1 MTSIRS
7 QETRQL
13 RRSGLQQLVTLGL
26 LVAVAIGATF
36 AITSGIL
43 DNADSMSGTNRIAI
57 VSVNAY
63 TDGNRMVISGN
74 LQNLGSQPL
83 TSVTIDEITAGDLVI
98 TQLANIED
106 GQIAAGHGTLSL
118 AGLEGDGTA
127 FSPPALDLDSAVAAP
142 AAATADLDWT
152 AVAVAGTPATD
163 TITSPNTDTYHFLV
177 GTVGGATVSVAG
189 LSNDENDL
197 EALAAGSSKAFRIV
211 ITGLSSGTNP
221 DVLDILRTV
230 PASSEL
236 FITVAGTDGQT
247 STISDPRSVR
257 VQAR

>member
-7 QETRQL
+7 QETQQL

-63 TDGNRMVISGN
+63 TDGDRMVVSGN
-74 LQNLGSQPL
+74 IQNLGSQPL

-106 GQIAAGHGTLSL
+106 GQIAAGHGDMSL
-118 AGLEGDGTA
+118 AGLDDGGAAITFADVESDLTPAAGTTESVWTGPGSDDRFEFGTA
-127 FSPPALDLDSAVAAP
+127 THGA
-142 AAATADLDWT
+142 
-152 AVAVAGTPATD
+152 
-163 TITSPNTDTYHFLV
+163 
-177 GTVGGATVSVAG
+177 ATVSVTG
-189 LSNDENDL
+189 FSTDDDELESLS
-197 EALAAGSSKAFRIV
+197 AGSSKSFRIV
-211 ITGLSSGTNP
+211 ITGISAGGSA
-221 DVLDILRTV
+221 DILDILRTV

-236 FITVAGTDGQT
+236 FITVAGTDGST

>member
-7 QETRQL
+7 QKTQQL
-13 RRSGLQQLVTLGL
+13 RRSGLHSLVTLGL
-26 LVAVAIGATF
+26 LVAIAVGATF
-36 AITSGIL
+36 AVTSGIL
-43 DNADSMSGTNRIAI
+43 DNLDSMSGSNRIAI

-63 TDGNRMVISGN
+63 TDGDRMVISGN

-83 TSVTIDEITAGDLVI
+83 TSVIIDEITAGDLVI
-98 TQLANIED
+98 TQNPAISD
-106 GQIAAGHGTLSL
+106 GNVVDAHGALTLSGL
-118 AGLEGDGTA
+118 DDAGDLVGPNIHDRSFTATVTAPGTGD
-127 FSPPALDLDSAVAAP
+127 AP
-142 AAATADLDWT
+142 AGCGAGETPTDDEFFILTADVT
-152 AVAVAGTPATD
+152 AASATGTCTALV
-163 TITSPNTDTYHFLV
+163 TIS
-177 GTVGGATVSVAG
+177 G
-189 LSNDENDL
+189 LSTDSDEL
-197 EALAAGSSKAFRIV
+197 EPLAAGSSKSFRIV
-211 ITGLSSGTNP
+211 IAGDSTGTNT

>member
-7 QETRQL
+7 QKTQQL
-13 RRSGLQQLVTLGL
+13 RRSGLHSLVTLGL
-26 LVAVAIGATF
+26 LVAVAVGATF
-36 AITSGIL
+36 AVTSGIL
-43 DNADSMSGTNRIAI
+43 DNLDSMSGSNRIAI

-63 TDGNRMVISGN
+63 TDGDRMVISGN

-83 TSVTIDEITAGDLVI
+83 TSVIIDEITAGDLVI

-106 GQIAAGHGTLSL
+106 GQIAAGHGTLTLS
-118 AGLEGDGTA
+118 GLDDVGGTISGTDDSDATGTA
-127 FSPPALDLDSAVAAP
+127 GAITGGLTGLTITDTTGGFNIVDGSAD
-142 AAATADLDWT
+142 AATA
-152 AVAVAGTPATD
+152 
-163 TITSPNTDTYHFLV
+163 
-177 GTVGGATVSVAG
+177 GTVSATVTVTG
-189 LSNDENDL
+189 LSNDENVL
-197 EALAAGSSKAFRIV
+197 EPLAAGSSKSFRIV
-211 ITGLSSGTNP
+211 VTGISSGGSA